1 MGYKLGKKSMGQLV
15 GLYPDLSFAVTEAIK
30 ITAQDFMAFDGVR
43 STAQQRKL
51 VAKGASK
58 TMDSYHLYG
67 LAVDLVPYINGQPR
81 WEEKPCKVIN
91 KAMNSVIKAHGLAID
106 WGYGMWGWDMPHYQ
120 LTGMKKVYDVRNLKH
135 DIGR

>member
-15 GLYPDLSFAVTEAIK
+15 GLYPDLSFMVTETIK
-30 ITAQDFMAFDGVR
+30 ITPQDFMAFDGVR
-43 STAQQRKL
+43 SSTQQRKL
-51 VAKGASK
+51 VNKGASK

-81 WEEKPCKVIN
+81 WEVGPCKVIA
-91 KAMNSVIKAHGLAID
+91 KAAKSVIKTHGLAID
-106 WGYGMWGWDMPHYQ
+106 WGYDLWGWDMPHYQ
-120 LTGMKKVYDVRNLKH
+120 LTGMKKIYDVRNLKH